1 MQGKEVRQMSK
12 AKNSRALPFHAV
24 LFDLDGV
31 LVDSFDAWHNTFNGI
46 RKESGRSEIPISSF
60 RKNFGGPL
68 EDDIRLFFPD
78 KNARELNR
86 LKDQYFAK
94 NVHLVKLFRNSH
106 NVLSHIKKGGFK
118 AGLISNSTQA
128 IAASI
133 LSRFKLYKFFDVVMT
148 AEDVKHGKPSPE
160 MVLKACK
167 ILKVKPENAILIG
180 DTRND
185 MIAGKRAGCTT
196 VGYKIKGDFQIDN
209 LNHITNYLNQNQNK
223 T

>member
-1 MQGKEVRQMSK
+1 MSEVK
-12 AKNSRALPFHAV
+12 KSRAFSFHAI

-31 LVDSFDAWHNTFNGI
+31 LVDSFDAWHNTFNCM
-46 RKESGRSEIPISSF
+46 RKESGRSRIPLKIF

-106 NVLSHIKKGGFK
+106 NVLSYIKRDGFK
-118 AGLISNSTQA
+118 IGLISNSTHF
-128 IAASI
+128 IVKSI
-133 LSRFKLYKFFDVVMT
+133 IKKFNLSKFFDVVMT
-148 AEDVKHGKPSPE
+148 AEDVEHGKPSPG

-167 ILKVKPENAILIG
+167 ILKVKPENALLIG
-180 DTRND
+180 DTKND
-185 MIAGKRAGCTT
+185 MIAGERAGCVT
-196 VGYKIKGDFQIDN
+196 VGYKIKGDYRIN
-209 LNHITNYLNQNQNK
+209 SLNHITDAVAELA
-223 T
+223 